1 MRHPAENYIRYL
13 IVRGRS
19 QSLPQSSTLPSVQ
32 DIPNDEILKNLDSC
46 GLLPPEPGYLD
57 ALKSSIPAPPAGF
70 DPANRLHR
78 PSVQYLREQKVYE
91 MFFRT
96 PAVEEAWDILSS
108 TTLRQMVEYILMNKG
123 SSKSLLQKVN
133 KTHRTHLT
141 EEGVEKYGHYFCNV
155 DLLTFDQWGKYL
167 YQKSSMASDYLAMMR
182 ASREFLLFKLR
193 IDQQLESKMMIKRA
207 QEIAY
212 HTLEQVNLQPGAS
225 PEKVKSITLLS
236 KSLVE
241 CDESLS
247 ASDAA
252 LGNVLKQFERF
263 RAENSQSPP
272 DDILTIAPDGSY
284 TGGAKDPAIKGN

>member
-1 MRHPAENYIRYL
+1 MRHPAENYIRFL
-13 IVRGRS
+13 IVRGRA
-19 QSLPQSSTLPSVQ
+19 QPAAAGTVLPATQ
-32 DIPNDEILKNLDSC
+32 DITNDEILRNLDSC

-57 ALKSSIPAPPAGF
+57 SLKANIPAPPAGF

-96 PAVEEAWDILSS
+96 PAVDEAWEILSS
-108 TTLRQMVEYILMNKG
+108 TSLRQMVEYILLNRAC
-123 SSKSLLQKVN
+123 SKSLLQKVN
-133 KTHRTHLT
+133 KKHSSHLT
-141 EEGVEKYGHYFCNV
+141 EEGVERYGHYFWNV

-167 YQKSSMASDYLAMMR
+167 YQKSSMAPDYLTLLR
-182 ASREFLLFKLR
+182 APREFLLFKLR
-193 IDQQLESKMMIKRA
+193 LEQQIESKMMIKRA
-207 QEIAY
+207 QDIAY
-212 HTLEQVNLQPGAS
+212 HTLEQVSLQPGAS
-225 PEKVKSITLLS
+225 SEKVKSIALLT

-263 RAENSQSPP
+263 RAENNQAPP
-272 DDILTIAPDGSY
+272 NDILTIAPDGSY

>member
-19 QSLPQSSTLPSVQ
+19 QALPQSTTLPSVQ
-32 DIPNDEILKNLDSC
+32 DISNDEILKNLDAC
-46 GLLPPEPGYLD
+46 GFLAPEPGYLD
-57 ALKSSIPAPPAGF
+57 ALKADIPAPPAGF

-96 PAVEEAWDILSS
+96 PAVEEAWEILSS
-108 TTLRQMVEYILMNKG
+108 TTLRQMVEYILLNKG
-123 SSKSLLQKVN
+123 CSKALLQKVN
-133 KTHRTHLT
+133 KKHGTHLT
-141 EEGVEKYGHYFCNV
+141 EDGIGRYGHYFCNV

-167 YQKSSMASDYLAMMR
+167 YQKSSMASDYLALMR
-182 ASREFLLFKLR
+182 APREFLLFKLR

-207 QEIAY
+207 QDIAY
-212 HTLEQVNLQPGAS
+212 HTLEQVNLLPGAS
-225 PEKVKSITLLS
+225 SDKVKSISLLT

-263 RAENSQSPP
+263 RAENNQPP
-272 DDILTIAPDGSY
+272 PNDILTISPDGSY
-284 TGGAKDPAIKGN
+284 TGGAKDPSIKGN